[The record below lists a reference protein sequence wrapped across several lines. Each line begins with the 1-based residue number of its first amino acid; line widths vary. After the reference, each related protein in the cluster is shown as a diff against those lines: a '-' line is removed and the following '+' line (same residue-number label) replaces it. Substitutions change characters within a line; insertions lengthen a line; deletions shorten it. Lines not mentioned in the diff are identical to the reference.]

1 MFNQILLWSF
11 FILPWLVLF
20 FLKKHKVKRYFPGG
34 LFGALILT
42 VIFQIAEKYHWWT
55 IEENIPILTN
65 VTTFVYGSF
74 LVGTIIILYFTFG
87 NFIKY
92 LVTNLIIDSLL
103 SFGISKW
110 YEHLNIYKLVN
121 INSFGVYIV
130 TTVVAILIYFY
141 QIWQDKLYSQ
151 SQKG

>member
-11 FILPWLVLF
+11 LILPWLVLF
-20 FLKKHKVKRYFPGG
+20 FLKKQKVKRYFPGG
-34 LFGALILT
+34 LFGALVLT
-42 VIFQIAEKYHWWT
+42 VIFQIAEKNQWWT

-74 LVGTIIILYFTFG
+74 LVGTIIILYFTFE

-92 LVTNLIIDSLL
+92 LVTNLIIDALL

-110 YEHLNIYKLVN
+110 YEVN
-121 INSFGVYIV
+121 INSFGVYVV
-130 TTVVAILIYFY
+130 TTGVAILIYFY

-151 SQKG
+151 NQKG